1 MIGKNKTLELRNTY
15 ICIKNIDIFELL
27 LALLL
32 IMNSFI
38 FYAVTLTTGLLCLVL
53 FFQSVIFFP
62 ISDNAFLLKEKLTQ
76 ILSYTMRHCLKNV
89 LKSYCNASKKSLKSA
104 VTPYYSFLNMKMTLA
119 PKLWTVLLDGPILR
133 RHSPFPKSV

>member
-38 FYAVTLTTGLLCLVL
+38 FYAVTLTTGLLCLVF

-76 ILSYTMRHCLKNV
+76 ILSYTMRDCLKNV
-89 LKSYCNASKKSLKSA
+89 LKAYCNASKKSLKSA
-104 VTPYYSFLNMKMTLA
+104 VTPYYSFLNMKW
-119 PKLWTVLLDGPILR
+119 LWLPNSEQFFYIVQ
-133 RHSPFPKSV
+133 F